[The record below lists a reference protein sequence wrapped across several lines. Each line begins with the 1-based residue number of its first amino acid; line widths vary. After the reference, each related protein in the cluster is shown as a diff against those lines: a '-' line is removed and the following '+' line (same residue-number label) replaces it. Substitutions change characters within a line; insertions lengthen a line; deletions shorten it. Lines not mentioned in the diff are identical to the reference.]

1 MADAVLKH
9 EVGDLLDRY
18 VTYLDQR
25 RYEEWLALFTDDC
38 FYTMILNE
46 DFVKDNNMVAVGEDK
61 PRLAGRIEVGK
72 DVERDL
78 STHLVSAVL
87 AEPRGDGVRGTANF
101 GVIRKGGIVGWG
113 RYQMDL
119 VRRDGALKISRCT
132 AILNND
138 IIHGIIYLPV

>member
-1 MADAVLKH
+1 MADALKH
-9 EVGDLLDRY
+9 EVADLLDRY
-18 VTYLDQR
+18 VSYLDQR
-25 RYEEWLALFTDDC
+25 RYEEWLALFIDDC

-61 PRLAGRIEVGK
+61 ARLAGRIEVGK

-78 STHLVSAVL
+78 STHLLSAVM
-87 AEPRGDGVRGTANF
+87 AEARGSEVRGSANF
-101 GVIRKGGIVGWG
+101 AVIRKGAIVCWG
-113 RYQMDL
+113 RYQLDL
-119 VRRDGALKISRCT
+119 VRREGALRISRCT